1 MTTRGSAWLFKKGA
15 RHRGIRGRPLTA
27 HENTLMEFMVQG
39 FSYKEIAE
47 KTGVSKNAWIHDI
60 LSALKTFSWRRL
72 FGAISACIYRLSLL

>member
-1 MTTRGSAWLFKKGA
+1 
-15 RHRGIRGRPLTA
+15 
-27 HENTLMEFMVQG
+27 MEFMVQG
-39 FSYKEIAE
+39 FSYEEIAE